1 MWRGDMHSVTKRNA
15 KMTLSGRK
23 DAKYGNFVFQYDAQS
38 QTLHVRSITGQAL
51 ILPYVYFPYGQ
62 DQVQESIATQL
73 SCQNKKRRM
82 ASQSVGPS
90 KTMVR
95 TTSSNA

>member
-1 MWRGDMHSVTKRNA
+1 
-15 KMTLSGRK
+15 MTISGRK
-23 DAKYGNFVFQYDAQS
+23 DAKYGSFVFQYDAQS

-62 DQVQESIATQL
+62 DQVQEFVAAQL
-73 SCQNKKRRM
+73 SCQNKKSSM

-95 TTSSNA
+95 TTSSNVS